1 VQLTLSYGIRVA
13 MAAST
18 FPLLFSPLPLRNL
31 TLKNRIVSTSHDAFF
46 ADRGS
51 VGDRYIDYHVA
62 KARGGAGLI
71 QCFGTTSVHPTFAPG
86 PGVIRNWDD
95 TIVPGFRRLADLVHA
110 EGAAITCQLLHGGR
124 RSSSAVTRVPTLSA
138 SDEPN
143 DRTGETPRVMTI
155 DDIRMIVDA
164 YAAAAGRTVRA
175 GFDGVEVAVF
185 GDGLPDQF
193 LSPLVNRRTD
203 AYGGDLQNRLRF
215 TQEILEACREAIG
228 PDALLMVRLSADDFQ
243 PGELST
249 EDRIEVAGRL
259 DALGLIDLFSITAGT
274 VKTLLGRPYHVP
286 SAYFPHAVY
295 LDVAARIKR
304 RIRAPMLYAGRVV
317 HPHEAEAALRQ
328 GSTDLVGMTRAI
340 IADPDM
346 PKKAREGRLA
356 EIRPCVGAN
365 EGCIGRLYQGLPI
378 ECVHNPAIG
387 REAELGPVIAARQKR
402 RVVVVGAGPAGL
414 ETARMSALRGHDVTV
429 LEMRA
434 RAGGQVRIAALAPER
449 GEVAGIVDWL
459 ESECK
464 RLGVDLRLGIEAGS
478 DEVLELRPE
487 VVVVATGSLARPL
500 PSIVAAGAAVVDVRA
515 AMEGAPL
522 GRRVV
527 VYAEDPLTAGPTCA
541 DLLAAR
547 GHEVTVV
554 APQYVVGEMIDDT
567 VKPIILRRL
576 LDAGVTLLPLHRV
589 VAYEVGRVA
598 VQHVLTGKQRSL
610 EADSAVVAAAARSN
624 ADLASALRGKV
635 AEVHL
640 VGDAVAPRR
649 IHDAILEGTR
659 AARVI

>member
-1 VQLTLSYGIRVA
+1 MV
-13 MAAST
+13 AAST
-18 FPLLFSPLPLRNL
+18 FPLLLSPLQLGKV

-46 ADRGS
+46 ADRGAL
-51 VGDRYIDYHVA
+51 GDRYIEYHLA

-95 TIVPGFRRLADLVHA
+95 SILPAFQRLAQMVHA

-124 RSSSAVTRVPTLSA
+124 RSSSAITRVPTMSP

-143 DRTGETPRVMTI
+143 DRTGETPRVMTT

-175 GFDGVEVAVF
+175 GFDGVEVAMF

-193 LSPLVNRRTD
+193 LSPLVNHRTD
-203 AYGGDLQNRLRF
+203 DYGGSLENRLRF
-215 TQEILEACREAIG
+215 TREVLEACREAIG
-228 PDALLMVRLSADDFQ
+228 PDALLIVRMSADDFQ
-243 PGELST
+243 PGELSSD
-249 EDRIEVAGRL
+249 DRVEVAGRL
-259 DALGLIDLFSITAGT
+259 DGLGLIDLFSVTAGT

-295 LDVAARIKR
+295 LEVAARIKKR
-304 RIRAPMLYAGRVV
+304 LRVPMLYAGRIV
-317 HPHEAEAALRQ
+317 HPHEGEAALRQ
-328 GSTDLVGMTRAI
+328 GFTDLVGMTRAI

-346 PKKAREGRLA
+346 PKKAAAGLLA

-387 REAELGPVIAARQKR
+387 REAELGTVAVARRKR

-414 ETARMSALRGHDVTV
+414 EAARMSALRGHHVTL
-429 LEMRA
+429 LER
-434 RAGGQVRIAALAPER
+434 RGRPGGQVRIAALAPGR
-449 GEVAGIVDWL
+449 DEVAGIVDWL
-459 ESECK
+459 ETECR
-464 RLGVDLRLGIEAGS
+464 RLGVELRLSVEAS
-478 DEVLELRPE
+478 ADDVLGLEPDA
-487 VVVVATGSLARPL
+487 VVVATGSVPRPL
-500 PSIVAAGAAVVDVRA
+500 PATVAPGAIVVDVRA
-515 AMEGAPL
+515 AMEGAAL

-527 VYAEDPLTAGPTCA
+527 VYSEDPLTAGPTCA
-541 DLLAAR
+541 DLLASR
-547 GHEVTVV
+547 GHEVVVV

-576 LDAGVTLLPLHRV
+576 LEAGVTLLPLHRA
-589 VAYEVGRVA
+589 VAYEAGRVL
-598 VQHVLTGKQRSL
+598 VQHVLTGRQQVL
-610 EADSAVVAAAARSN
+610 EADAAVVAAAARAN
-624 ADLASALRGKV
+624 AELATALRGRV
-635 AEVHL
+635 PEIHV
-640 VGDAVAPRR
+640 VGDAVTPRR
-649 IHDAILEGTR
+649 VHDAILEGTR
-659 AARVI
+659 AARAI